1 MKLSGTS
8 GLKFNFSADISYN
21 FYFCIYGKYLFP
33 FVIHILQYGNIIVG
47 SIFCSNLQ
55 VPTPISSLSK
65 SKRSPSRRSKSRW
78 EPLPVEKPAE
88 APPPHSNGAAAK
100 YGGWANVSEREKKV
114 KVHSLLAYG
123 VL

>member
-1 MKLSGTS
+1 MKFSGTS
-8 GLKFNFSADISYN
+8 GLKFNFSADISYK
-21 FYFCIYGKYLFP
+21 FSLCIWKIFEFP
-33 FVIHILQYGNIIVG
+33 FVIRILQYGNIILG
-47 SIFCSNLQ
+47 STFCSNLQ

-65 SKRSPSRRSKSRW
+65 SRRSPSRRSKSRW

-88 APPPHSNGAAAK
+88 PPPPHNNGAAAK